1 MADTAV
7 QRAAALPRKVIDKGL
22 LYLGSIRVWETLYAL
37 PFAYMGMV
45 LAADGWPGWSAFIW
59 ITAAMAGA
67 RTLGMSANRLIHR
80 KEDIANPRTAG
91 RHLPG
96 GLMKPR
102 EVLAIVAVSA
112 GVFFFA
118 ASQLN
123 ILALILAPMAGAY
136 IILYSFTKYQTWGCH
151 FFLGWALGIAPSAAW
166 LGVAGRL
173 EPEPVLL
180 SFAVAAWAAGFDI
193 IYGCADFDFDREYGV
208 HSIPSRF
215 GIATALWVSRGLHLC
230 SGIALLVGGLWLG
243 LNGYYYIGWG
253 LAMVLLTLENSM
265 VRADNLASLH
275 SPFFKYNS
283 AISMVLLAFTVL
295 AVTL

>member
-1 MADTAV
+1 MNSGR
-7 QRAAALPRKVIDKGL
+7 RAAALPRKVVDKSL
-22 LYLGSIRVWETLYAL
+22 LYLGSIRVWESLYAL
-37 PFAYMGMV
+37 PFAYIGMA

-102 EVLAIVAVSA
+102 EVMIIMAVSA

-123 ILALILAPMAGAY
+123 SLALILSPLAAGY
-136 IILYSFTKYQTWGCH
+136 VILYSYSKYRTWACH

-166 LGVAGRL
+166 IGVTGRL
-173 EPEPVLL
+173 DPEPVLL

-193 IYGCADFDFDREYGV
+193 IYGCADYDFDRQYGV

-215 GIATALWVSRGLHLC
+215 GIAAALWVSRGLHFC
-230 SGIALLVGGLWLG
+230 SAIALLVAGLWFG
-243 LNGYYYIGWG
+243 LNWYYFIGWG
-253 LAMVLLTLENSM
+253 LSMALLTLENSM
-265 VRADNLASLH
+265 VRADNLVSLH

-283 AISMVLLAFTVL
+283 TISIVLLAFTVL
-295 AVTL
+295 AVAL

>member
-1 MADTAV
+1 MAGTGV
-7 QRAAALPRKVIDKGL
+7 QGAATLPKKVMNRAMV
-22 LYLGSIRVWETLYAL
+22 YLSSIRVWETLYAM

-59 ITAAMAGA
+59 ITVAMAGA

-80 KEDIANPRTAG
+80 KEDMANPRTAG

-102 EVLAIVAVSA
+102 EVLIIMAVSA

-123 ILALILAPMAGAY
+123 SLALILAPMAAAY
-136 IILYSFTKYQTWGCH
+136 VILYSYSKYRTWGCH

-166 LGVAGRL
+166 IGVTGRL
-173 EPEPVLL
+173 DPEPVLL
-180 SFAVAAWAAGFDI
+180 SFAVAAWAGGFDI
-193 IYGCADFDFDREYGV
+193 IYGCADYDFDRQYGV

-215 GIATALWVSRGLHLC
+215 GVAAALWVSRSLHFC
-230 SGIALLVGGLWLG
+230 SAVALLVAGLWFG
-243 LNGYYYIGWG
+243 LNIYYFIGWG
-253 LAMVLLTLENSM
+253 LSTALLTLENSL

-283 AISMVLLAFTVL
+283 TISMVLLAFTVL

>member
-1 MADTAV
+1 MKVAN
-7 QRAAALPRKVIDKGL
+7 RALVYI
-22 LYLGSIRVWETLYAL
+22 GSIRVWETLYAM

-45 LAADGWPGWSAFIW
+45 LAADGWPEWSPFIW
-59 ITAAMAGA
+59 ITAAMVGA

-80 KEDIANPRTAG
+80 KEDTANPRTAG

-96 GLMKPR
+96 GLMNPR
-102 EVLAIVAVSA
+102 EVLVIMAVSA

-123 ILALILAPMAGAY
+123 SLALILAPMAAAY
-136 IILYSFTKYQTWGCH
+136 VILYSYSKYRTWGCH

-166 LGVAGRL
+166 IGVTGRL
-173 EPEPVLL
+173 DPEPVLL
-180 SFAVAAWAAGFDI
+180 SFAVAAWAGGFDI
-193 IYGCADFDFDREYGV
+193 IYGCADYAFDRQYGV

-215 GIATALWVSRGLHLC
+215 GIQAALWVSRGLHFC
-230 SGIALLVGGLWLG
+230 SAIALLVAGLWFE
-243 LNGYYYIGWG
+243 LNAYYFIGWG
-253 LAMVLLTLENSM
+253 LSMTLLTMENRL
-265 VRADNLASLH
+265 VRADNLSGLH

-283 AISMVLLAFTVL
+283 TISIVLLAFTVL

>member
-1 MADTAV
+1 MT
-7 QRAAALPRKVIDKGL
+7 ALPRKVTNRAL
-22 LYLGSIRVWETLYAL
+22 VYLGSIRVWETFYAM

-59 ITAAMAGA
+59 ITAAMVGA

-80 KEDIANPRTAG
+80 KEDSANPRTAG

-96 GLMKPR
+96 GLMNPR
-102 EVLAIVAVSA
+102 EVLVIMAVSA

-123 ILALILAPMAGAY
+123 SLALILSPMAAAY
-136 IILYSFTKYQTWGCH
+136 VILYSYSKYRTWGCH

-166 LGVAGRL
+166 IGVTGRL
-173 EPEPVLL
+173 DPEPVLL
-180 SFAVAAWAAGFDI
+180 SFAVAAWAGGFDI
-193 IYGCADFDFDREYGV
+193 IYGCADYDFDRQYGV

-215 GIATALWVSRGLHLC
+215 GIPAALWVSRGLHFC
-230 SGIALLVGGLWLG
+230 SAIALLAAGLWFE
-243 LNGYYYIGWG
+243 LNAYYFIGWG
-253 LAMVLLTLENSM
+253 LSMTLLTMENRLI
-265 VRADNLASLH
+265 RADNLAGLH

-283 AISMVLLAFTVL
+283 TISIVLLAFTVL
-295 AVTL
+295 AVKL

>member
-1 MADTAV
+1 MAGTGV
-7 QRAAALPRKVIDKGL
+7 QGAATLPKKVTNKALV
-22 LYLGSIRVWETLYAL
+22 YLGSIRVWETLYAM

-59 ITAAMAGA
+59 ITVAMAGA

-80 KEDIANPRTAG
+80 KEDTANPRTAG

-102 EVLAIVAVSA
+102 EVLIIMAVSA

-123 ILALILAPMAGAY
+123 SLALILSPMAAAY
-136 IILYSFTKYQTWGCH
+136 VILYSYSKYRTWGCH

-166 LGVAGRL
+166 IGVTGRL
-173 EPEPVLL
+173 DPEPVLL
-180 SFAVAAWAAGFDI
+180 SFAVAAWAGGFDI
-193 IYGCADFDFDREYGV
+193 IYGCADYDFDRQYGV

-215 GIATALWVSRGLHLC
+215 GVAAALWVSRGLHLC
-230 SGIALLVGGLWLG
+230 SVIALLVAGLWFG
-243 LNGYYYIGWG
+243 LNVYYFIGWG
-253 LAMVLLTLENSM
+253 LSMALLAVENSM

-283 AISMVLLAFTVL
+283 TISMVLLAFTVL
-295 AVTL
+295 AVAL